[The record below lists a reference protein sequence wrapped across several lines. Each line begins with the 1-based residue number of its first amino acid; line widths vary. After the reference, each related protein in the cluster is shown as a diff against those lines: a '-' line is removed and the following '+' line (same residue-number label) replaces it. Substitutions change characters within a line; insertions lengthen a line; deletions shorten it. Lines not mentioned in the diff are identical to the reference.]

1 MGIGHHLW
9 VTGYQVHAGP
19 FVHQR
24 SLTGSHVG
32 WVAGRPLRPSSP
44 GLDNEEELGTGSPAR
59 TGKKHSELSEQL
71 KLEMAVGTVLP
82 CVTHW
87 KGTSWN
93 ISSLMEGSGERGS

>member
-32 WVAGRPLRPSSP
+32 WVASSP
-44 GLDNEEELGTGSPAR
+44 GLDNEEELGSRSPAG

-71 KLEMAVGTVLP
+71 KLEMAVGTACAVSLTGKAL
-82 CVTHW
+82 V
-87 KGTSWN
+87 GTSH
-93 ISSLMEGSGERGS
+93 L